1 MLSSIVHRLADLSV
15 TAEDGTIQLLIETK
29 HQYQVDSLEAAQ
41 AIWQRVMDRHADSYF
56 LFISTRKFW
65 LWLPGATEASY
76 QGETDQLLRRYV
88 NLNKVPLAT
97 LGGREFTLLVYS
109 WLGSIIFKPASTL
122 LTIPGQEWLV
132 TTGLHSHIYRGFIHL
147 EADAS

>member
-1 MLSSIVHRLADLSV
+1 MSSSVVHRLADLSV
-15 TAEDGTIQLLIETK
+15 TAEDGTTQLLIETK
-29 HQYQVDSLEAAQ
+29 HQYQ
-41 AIWQRVMDRHADSYF
+41 ADSSAAARAVWQHVEDRYTNSFF
-56 LFISTRKFW
+56 LFVSTRKFW
-65 LWLPGATEASY
+65 LWSPGATEASY
-76 QGETDQLLRRYV
+76 QGETDQLLERYV

-147 EADAS
+147 EANAS